1 MAQLAEHLTLDFDS
15 DHDLDSDH
23 DFRIVRLSATLGS
36 VLSRESA

>member
-15 DHDLDSDH
+15 DHDLDSGH
-23 DFRIVRLSATLGS
+23 DLRIVRLSPTLGS